1 MVLALVDVEHF
12 ASVFR
17 FADVEHFT
25 GTDGTSAM
33 RVILITNSFHFQH
46 VFLAD
51 GFIATFIENDTRIVT
66 VIDNGIAHQFGT
78 LFPLASLAVLFR
90 ITGRHGLDQTYTVAR
105 FDVLFPWT
113 DVHPTNQI
121 GIAFHHHTVAIVAQ
135 PGRYTHAHSRPLV
148 AGALGK
154 PFHLEHT
161 VVQPDFTIRKT
172 GLAETGT
179 GSHFVHLLA
188 IHPQTGLHGIQIA
201 IAPAPEMKAFH
212 FGLSFQGS
220 AFTGFQESF
229 LALEFLDQRTIT
241 INQLYLIRYFFVL
254 FVFILDFRFGMND
267 GLATLY
273 PDIMG
278 IDIDTGCLQIAI

>member
-1 MVLALVDVEHF
+1 
-12 ASVFR
+12 
-17 FADVEHFT
+17 
-25 GTDGTSAM
+25 M

-90 ITGRHGLDQTYTVAR
+90 ITGRHGLNQTYTVAR

-121 GIAFHHHTVAIVAQ
+121 GIAFYHHTVAIVAQ

-154 PFHLEHT
+154 PLHLEHT

-179 GSHFVHLLA
+179 GRHFVHLLA

-201 IAPAPEMKAFH
+201 IAPAPEMEVFH
-212 FGLSFQGS
+212 FGFSFQCSG
-220 AFTGFQESF
+220 FTGFQNGF
-229 LALEFLDQRTIT
+229 FALEFLDQRTVSV
-241 INQLYLIRYFFVL
+241 NQLHLIRYLFVL
-254 FVFILDFRFGMND
+254 LVLIPDFRFGMND
-267 GLATLY
+267 GLTALY
-273 PDIMG
+273 PDIIG